1 MDCSYQAPLS
11 MGFSRREY
19 WSGLPFPS
27 PKDSSRAVLN
37 IIFLLLTLWTQEER
51 AGCKLEGMQ
60 DDSLVLMK
68 ELVLVGLGC

>member
-11 MGFSRREY
+11 MGFPRREY

-37 IIFLLLTLWTQEER
+37 IIFLFLTLWIQEER
-51 AGCKLEGMQ
+51 AGCKLEGIQ

-68 ELVLVGLGC
+68 ELALVGLGC